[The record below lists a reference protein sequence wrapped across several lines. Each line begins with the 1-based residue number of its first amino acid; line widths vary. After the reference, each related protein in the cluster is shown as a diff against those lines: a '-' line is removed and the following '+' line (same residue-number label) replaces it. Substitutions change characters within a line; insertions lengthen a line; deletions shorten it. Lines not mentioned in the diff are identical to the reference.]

1 MSIVT
6 LPPQDGLP
14 KTSGLVDALDQYAE
28 QFAHIKYL
36 ERATARQMLKV
47 LDRVYPPT
55 ETRDALRK
63 RILDVLAWQR
73 QELEKWLA
81 QVFDTKGLTAD

>member
-1 MSIVT
+1 
-6 LPPQDGLP
+6 
-14 KTSGLVDALDQYAE
+14 LVDALDQYAK
-28 QFAHIKYL
+28 QFAHIKQL
-36 ERATARQMLKV
+36 ERATARQTLNA
-47 LDRVYPPT
+47 LDKVYPPT

-63 RILDVLAWQR
+63 KILDILAWQR

>member
-1 MSIVT
+1 MSIAT

-14 KTSGLVDALDQYAE
+14 KTSGLVDALDQYAK
-28 QFAHIKYL
+28 QFAHIKQL
-36 ERATARQMLKV
+36 ERATARQTLNA
-47 LDRVYPPT
+47 LDKVYPPT

-63 RILDVLAWQR
+63 KILDILAWQR